1 MRFSRSV
8 SLFPFQTSL
17 STTSIYSLIVLS
29 VSARLSCIAQ
39 SGQKRQDDALILS
52 HRTMRPH
59 RKKTKQTQSWKPLQK
74 YFTYQ
79 QVHNDTA
86 NKPDY
91 LFTNYRQLCLFT
103 NYSTAGFKATHH
115 RGVTLV
121 VEDVLAA
128 GVVVALLPSQSRG
141 LIRALVG
148 GLIAIGRDPT
158 GLRAV
163 PCRTLL

>member
-1 MRFSRSV
+1 MLPSRKE
-8 SLFPFQTSL
+8 PKAT
-17 STTSIYSLIVLS
+17 
-29 VSARLSCIAQ
+29 
-39 SGQKRQDDALILS
+39 
-52 HRTMRPH
+52 
-59 RKKTKQTQSWKPLQK
+59 QTQSWKALQK
-74 YFTYQ
+74 YLTYQ

-115 RGVTLV
+115 GGVTLV
-121 VEDVLAA
+121 VSMCWLLV
-128 GVVVALLPSQSRG
+128 VVVALLPSQSRG

-158 GLRAV
+158 ELRAV
-163 PCRTLL
+163 PCGTPL